1 MNRLTN
7 KLEEPIKTKHLNYEY
22 HKNSK
27 NRSTQCNLEK
37 ISNDMIFN
45 KLGKLEDI
53 EEELGC
59 PLDII
64 FKALKDRKLVF
75 IHTVSQEKTEI
86 TLGVYKILGLMF
98 DSENYILYIYKDNDV
113 TYVYTKDYG
122 KTWVLYDIEVKNE

>member
-1 MNRLTN
+1 MNRLTY
-7 KLEEPIKTKHLNYEY
+7 KLEEPIKTKYSNYEY
-22 HKNSK
+22 NKISN
-27 NRSTQCNLEK
+27 QK

-53 EEELGC
+53 EEEFGC

-86 TLGVYKILGLMF
+86 TLVVYKILGLMF
-98 DSENYILYIYKDNDV
+98 DGENYVLYIYKDNDIA
-113 TYVYTKDYG
+113 YVYTKDYG
-122 KTWVLYDIEVKNE
+122 KTWVLYDIEVKK

>member
-1 MNRLTN
+1 MNRLTY
-7 KLEEPIKTKHLNYEY
+7 KLDEPIKTKYSNYEY
-22 HKNSK
+22 NKNSK
-27 NRSTQCNLEK
+27 QK

-53 EEELGC
+53 EEEFGC

-98 DSENYILYIYKDNDV
+98 DGENYILYIYKDNDV

>member
-1 MNRLTN
+1 MNRLTY
-7 KLEEPIKTKHLNYEY
+7 KLDEPITTKHSNYEY
-22 HKNSK
+22 NKNSK
-27 NRSTQCNLEK
+27 QK

-53 EEELGC
+53 EEEFGC

-98 DSENYILYIYKDNDV
+98 DGENYILYIYKDNDV